1 MYVCSW
7 WMFLQSVEE
16 PIWQFFEI
24 LGADV
29 FSSCF
34 YIGGHNSVFAMDIV
48 SLCIFI
54 LNYILYIYIVFIYYD
69 IIFNLA
75 SSCVPS
81 LSTGNECET
90 TVPWSLDSKKTQPSI
105 IKCMF
110 PKMVVPQDIGFN
122 TKHVPIC
129 LKKGNYPHLG
139 NHHKTNIQRCTR
151 RFTHRNSLSTAA
163 GPRHWEGHSKDVHH
177 RQSTTLVPRLM
188 ATGWIFILG
197 FKWTIV

>member
-1 MYVCSW
+1 MYVHDGCFCSQW
-7 WMFLQSVEE
+7 KSLSDSFSRSLEPTYFQVVFTLGDTTQFLQ
-16 PIWQFFEI
+16 WT
-24 LGADV
+24 L
-29 FSSCF
+29 
-34 YIGGHNSVFAMDIV
+34 Y
-48 SLCIFI
+48 LCVYLYLIT
-54 LNYILYIYIVFIYYD
+54 YIYIYSVFIYYD

-90 TVPWSLDSKKTQPSI
+90 TVPWSLDSKKIQPSI